1 MPNFFSH
8 PTPRSQHLLLFSF
21 LPALLFDVVWKNCLG
36 AYLVA
41 VGTHLCRVA
50 MLVRAVL
57 FAGGDH
63 EALMLGGPPRGRVLQ
78 LRGLNVATMAFT

>member
-1 MPNFFSH
+1 
-8 PTPRSQHLLLFSF
+8 
-21 LPALLFDVVWKNCLG
+21 
-36 AYLVA
+36 
-41 VGTHLCRVA
+41 

-63 EALMLGGPPRGRVLQ
+63 EVLMLGGPPRGSVLQ